1 MRNTELGPNRLRAA
15 KVAITATTAGVLV
28 LVAGCSSSF
37 KSSTASMPTASSSA
51 AASAAGDAQF
61 TEPRPGEPAANSAP
75 AGGAVAAPAASA
87 SAAPTSGAQTSA
99 PVPQSLLT
107 ARQVIYTADIT
118 VRTKDI
124 KKTVAD
130 VQSLT
135 TRNGGFIFAEQVNLM
150 PKDPNSS
157 GLASATVTIHVPPTS
172 LASVLAQISALGI
185 ELDRNQHAE
194 DVTAQVVDVD
204 ARATAAQNSL
214 KRLNELFAHAGTV
227 AELTSL
233 EQQIAQREAERD
245 SLLSQQ
251 KTLAAQVA
259 AATITVNLV
268 GTPAVAAAVPQP
280 KKAHVFGFLKGLRG
294 GWHALTKTASGLATA
309 LGAMLPF
316 LVILALLAP
325 IALVVRRR
333 VVRAGRGHE
342 PPAQP
347 DPIG

>member
-1 MRNTELGPNRLRAA
+1 MRNTEHARRRLTAARAS
-15 KVAITATTAGVLV
+15 ITLMAAGVV
-28 LVAGCSSSF
+28 ALVAGCSGSSV
-37 KSSTASMPTASSSA
+37 KASSGAFPTASASA
-51 AASAAGDAQF
+51 AASGAGDAQF
-61 TEPRPGEPAANSAP
+61 PQATTSAAPAANSAP
-75 AGGAVAAPAASA
+75 AGGSVAAPAAS
-87 SAAPTSGAQTSA
+87 PTAAQTSGG
-99 PVPQSLLT
+99 VPQSLLT

-124 KKTVAD
+124 KKTVDD

-135 TRNGGFIFAEQVNLM
+135 GRNGGFVFAEQVNLM
-150 PKDPNSS
+150 PKDPNTS

-214 KRLNELFAHAGTV
+214 KRLNELFAHAGSV

-233 EQQIAQREAERD
+233 EQQIAQREADRD

-268 GTPAVAAAVPQP
+268 GTPAVAAAVAQP

-316 LVILALLAP
+316 LVILAVLGAGV
-325 IALVVRRR
+325 LVVRRR
-333 VVRAGRGHE
+333 VVRARSGHE

-347 DPIG
+347 DPIA

>member
-1 MRNTELGPNRLRAA
+1 MRNTEHARRRLTAARAS
-15 KVAITATTAGVLV
+15 ITLMAAGVV
-28 LVAGCSSSF
+28 ALVAGCSGSSVKATSGAF
-37 KSSTASMPTASSSA
+37 P
-51 AASAAGDAQF
+51 AASASASASGAGDAQF
-61 TEPRPGEPAANSAP
+61 PQATTSAAPAANSAP
-75 AGGAVAAPAASA
+75 AGGSVAAPAAS
-87 SAAPTSGAQTSA
+87 PTAAQTSGG
-99 PVPQSLLT
+99 VPQSLLT

-124 KKTVAD
+124 KKTVDD

-135 TRNGGFIFAEQVNLM
+135 GRNGGFVFAEQVNLM

-204 ARATAAQNSL
+204 ARAAAAQNSL
-214 KRLNELFAHAGTV
+214 KRLNELFAHAGSV

-268 GTPAVAAAVPQP
+268 GTPAVAAAVQQP

-309 LGAMLPF
+309 LGALLPF
-316 LVILALLAP
+316 LVILAVIGAGV
-325 IALVVRRR
+325 LVVRRR
-333 VVRAGRGHE
+333 VVRARGGHE

-347 DPIG
+347 DPIA

>member
-1 MRNTELGPNRLRAA
+1 
-15 KVAITATTAGVLV
+15 
-28 LVAGCSSSF
+28 
-37 KSSTASMPTASSSA
+37 
-51 AASAAGDAQF
+51 
-61 TEPRPGEPAANSAP
+61 
-75 AGGAVAAPAASA
+75 
-87 SAAPTSGAQTSA
+87 
-99 PVPQSLLT
+99 
-107 ARQVIYTADIT
+107 
-118 VRTKDI
+118 
-124 KKTVAD
+124 

-185 ELDRNQHAE
+185 ELDRNQHVE

-214 KRLNELFAHAGTV
+214 KRLNELFAHAGSV

-309 LGAMLPF
+309 FGALLPF
-316 LVILALLAP
+316 LVILAVLGVGALA
-325 IALVVRRR
+325 VRRR
-333 VVRAGRGHE
+333 VVQARRGHE

-347 DPIG
+347 DPIV